1 MHVDESKKFDKR
13 NVERNIKNGVISRK
27 DYESYLSRLP
37 DASEKI
43 FSPGE
48 EMVDFEDIE
57 LPTENEGPFPKK
69 GLKKSTKGGSASGGK
84 AKVR

>member
-1 MHVDESKKFDKR
+1 MHVDESKKYDKR
-13 NVERNIKNGVISRK
+13 NVERNIKNGIITHK

-43 FSPGE
+43 FSPE
-48 EMVDFEDIE
+48 EDMTDDNEFESSA
-57 LPTENEGPFPKK
+57 ENEVSSREK
-69 GLKKSTKGGSASGGK
+69 GFKKSAKSRYASGGK